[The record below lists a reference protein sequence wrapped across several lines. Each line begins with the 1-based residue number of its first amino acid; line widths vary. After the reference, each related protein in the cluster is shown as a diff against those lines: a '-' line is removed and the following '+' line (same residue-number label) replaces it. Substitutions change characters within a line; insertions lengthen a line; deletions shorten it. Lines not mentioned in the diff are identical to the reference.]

1 MPAAE
6 AAPDHASGLG
16 KAGLAAL
23 FAPFL
28 RHARILLAVSGGPDS
43 TALMLLAQRWREG
56 RDAGPELAVA
66 TVDHGLRAEA
76 RTEAEAVGALAA
88 RLSLPHAILDLSSP
102 LPKARLQEAARHAR
116 YEALLAHAR
125 AIGASAIATAHTLDD
140 QAETVLFRLMRG
152 SGIGGLAGIPSE
164 RALAEVELLR
174 PLLGLPKAH
183 LIEECRRAGIGFA
196 EDPSN
201 RDPRFARARLR
212 ALLPALAEEGLDAPA
227 LARLANRMTRAETAL
242 EAATDAASARLWP
255 AQGPLRFSRPGFS
268 ELPAEIGLRLLGRAV
283 EAVAN
288 GPVELGKLEVLHGWI
303 AALGPEDHGART
315 LAGALVRVNKAAVT
329 VSPAPARKSAGGV
342 R

>member
-6 AAPDHASGLG
+6 AALDSPPGLSE
-16 KAGLAAL
+16 AGLATL
-23 FAPFL
+23 FVPFL
-28 RHARILLAVSGGPDS
+28 RHDRILLAVSGGPDS
-43 TALMLLAQRWREG
+43 TALILLAQRWREG
-56 RDAGPELAVA
+56 RDVGPALAVA

-88 RLSLPHAILDLSSP
+88 RLGLPHAVLDLSLP

-125 AIGASAIATAHTLDD
+125 RIGASAIATAHTLDD
-140 QAETVLFRLMRG
+140 QAETVLFRLVRG

-183 LIEECRRAGIGFA
+183 LIEECRRGGIGFT

-201 RDPRFARARLR
+201 HDPRFARARLR

-227 LARLANRMTRAETAL
+227 LARLAARMARAETAL
-242 EAATDAASARLWP
+242 EAATDAASARLWR
-255 AQGPLRFSRPGFS
+255 AEGPIRLPRAGFS

-283 EAVAN
+283 EAVAD

-303 AALGPEDHGART
+303 VALGTENHGART

-329 VSPAPARKSAGGV
+329 VSPAPARRSAGGV